1 MGWELAGL
9 TIARGQIQRFP
20 SGAPKSEKDARARA
34 KRFADESDVEMI
46 SPAKLATMQADS
58 SRTSYLLDVRGPE
71 EFVVGHYP
79 GSINAPGGQ
88 LVQETDHW
96 VAVRNAWIVLIDSDG
111 VRARMAASWLR
122 QMGHRSVFVVD
133 GALPMTETESDATTG
148 DVITA
153 VEEISASALAVA
165 KDCLVVDL
173 ARSID
178 FRENHIPGAVWAV
191 RTRLD
196 KLPEL
201 KSAKRVVLT
210 SPDGILAK
218 LAVAEVKALTSAPV
232 LVLSGGT
239 ESWIRAAFA
248 TAADRFMPDDDEC
261 VDCYLRPFDRNHRVE
276 EAMQDYLVWE
286 VDLVKHIERDGT
298 VRFGVERT

>member
-1 MGWELAGL
+1 
-9 TIARGQIQRFP
+9 
-20 SGAPKSEKDARARA
+20 
-34 KRFADESDVEMI
+34 MI
-46 SPAKLATMQADS
+46 SPAKLATMQADP
-58 SRTSYLLDVRGPE
+58 SRTSYLLDVRDPE
-71 EFVVGHYP
+71 EFAVGHYP

-133 GALPMTETESDATTG
+133 GALPMTETESDATPG